1 MVIKMDYIDLLK
13 SETYNISDVIK
24 LFYSSFQDEILS
36 NHSEEEF
43 IEISGKLLEILQQL
57 SVDILVDILDDGTD
71 MLPLINSTNIP
82 QFSDI
87 NAIESLLPYV
97 EANAGV
103 NCTYALIGYFFYKD
117 SKIGAQTKYGENHY
131 KTAMLMGL
139 TKRNKPFDVT
149 PLGRLYMELPIPVVK
164 KLKPLLYLR
173 IPLIRHIMVKARNEG
188 VNVSE
193 IMALSLSESTV
204 KRRLSNVKT
213 MVEALVSLSGNKVSY
228 NININWM

>member
-1 MVIKMDYIDLLK
+1 MNDEYTIQ
-13 SETYNISDVIK
+13 DVIR
-24 LFYSSFQDEILS
+24 LFYSSYDDDILN

-43 IEISGKLLEILQQL
+43 INISGKLLAALQQY
-57 SVDILVDILDDGTD
+57 SIDEVIDILDDGTD
-71 MLPLINSTNIP
+71 MLPLINPANIP

-87 NAIESLLPYV
+87 NSIEPLLSYV
-97 EANAGV
+97 EANAGM

-117 SKIGAQTKYGENHY
+117 SKVGAQTKYGENHY

-139 TKRNKPFDVT
+139 TKKNKPFNIT
-149 PLGRLYMELPIPVVK
+149 PLGKLYMELPIPIVK

-173 IPLIRHIMVKARNEG
+173 IPLIRHIMVRARNEN

-193 IMALSLSESTV
+193 IMALSLSDSTV

-213 MVEALVSLSGNKVSY
+213 MVEALVSLSANKVNY
-228 NININWM
+228 GININWM

>member
-1 MVIKMDYIDLLK
+1 MDYIDLLMNK
-13 SETYNISDVIK
+13 DCNIQDVIR
-24 LFYSSFQDEILS
+24 LFYLSYDDDILS
-36 NHSEEEF
+36 THSEEEF
-43 IEISGKLLEILQQL
+43 LKISGKLLTILQKY
-57 SVDILVDILDDGTD
+57 DIDKLIDTLDDGTN
-71 MLPLINSTNIP
+71 MLPLINAANIP

-87 NAIESLLPYV
+87 NAIEPLLPYV
-97 EANAGV
+97 KANAGEK
-103 NCTYALIGYFFYKD
+103 CTYALIGYFFYKD
-117 SKIGAQTKYGENHY
+117 SKVGAQTKYGENHY

-139 TKRNKPFDVT
+139 TKKNKPFDVT

-164 KLKPLLYLR
+164 KIKPLLYLR
-173 IPLIRHIMVKARNEG
+173 IPLIRHIMVKARNES

-228 NININWM
+228 DININWM

>member
-1 MVIKMDYIDLLK
+1 MDYIDLLMN
-13 SETYNISDVIK
+13 EEYNIQDVIR
-24 LFYSSFQDEILS
+24 LFYSSYDDDILN

-43 IEISGKLLEILQQL
+43 INISGKLLAALQQY
-57 SVDILVDILDDGTD
+57 SIDEVIDILDDGTD
-71 MLPLINSTNIP
+71 MLPLINPANIP

-87 NAIESLLPYV
+87 NSIEPLLSYV
-97 EANAGV
+97 EANAGM

-117 SKIGAQTKYGENHY
+117 SKVGAQTKYGENHY

-139 TKRNKPFDVT
+139 TKKNKPFNIT
-149 PLGRLYMELPIPVVK
+149 PLGKLYMELPIPIVK

-173 IPLIRHIMVKARNEG
+173 IPLIRHIMVRARNEN

-193 IMALSLSESTV
+193 IMALSLSDSTV

-213 MVEALVSLSGNKVSY
+213 MVEALVSLSANKVNY
-228 NININWM
+228 GININWI

>member
-1 MVIKMDYIDLLK
+1 MN
-13 SETYNISDVIK
+13 EEYNIQDVIR
-24 LFYSSFQDEILS
+24 LFYSSYDDDILN

-43 IEISGKLLEILQQL
+43 INISGKLLAALQQY
-57 SVDILVDILDDGTD
+57 SIDEVIDILDDGTD
-71 MLPLINSTNIP
+71 MLPLINPANIP

-87 NAIESLLPYV
+87 NSIEPLLSYV
-97 EANAGV
+97 EANAGM

-117 SKIGAQTKYGENHY
+117 SKVGAQTKYGENHY

-139 TKRNKPFDVT
+139 TKKNKPFNIT
-149 PLGRLYMELPIPVVK
+149 PLGKLYMELPIPIVK

-173 IPLIRHIMVKARNEG
+173 IPLIRHIMVRARNEN

-193 IMALSLSESTV
+193 IMALSLSDSTV

-213 MVEALVSLSGNKVSY
+213 MVEALVSLSANKVNY
-228 NININWM
+228 GININWM

>member
-1 MVIKMDYIDLLK
+1 MDYIDLLMN
-13 SETYNISDVIK
+13 EEYNIQDVIR
-24 LFYSSFQDEILS
+24 LFYSSYDDDILN

-43 IEISGKLLEILQQL
+43 INISGKLLAALQQY
-57 SVDILVDILDDGTD
+57 SIDEVIDILDDGTD
-71 MLPLINSTNIP
+71 MLPLINPANIP

-87 NAIESLLPYV
+87 NSIEPLLSYV
-97 EANAGV
+97 EANAGM

-117 SKIGAQTKYGENHY
+117 SKVGAQTKYGENHY

-139 TKRNKPFDVT
+139 TKKNKPFNIT
-149 PLGRLYMELPIPVVK
+149 PLGKLYMELPIPIVK

-173 IPLIRHIMVKARNEG
+173 IPLIRHIMVRARNEN

-193 IMALSLSESTV
+193 IMALSLSDSTV

-213 MVEALVSLSGNKVSY
+213 MVEALVSLSANKVNY
-228 NININWM
+228 GININWM